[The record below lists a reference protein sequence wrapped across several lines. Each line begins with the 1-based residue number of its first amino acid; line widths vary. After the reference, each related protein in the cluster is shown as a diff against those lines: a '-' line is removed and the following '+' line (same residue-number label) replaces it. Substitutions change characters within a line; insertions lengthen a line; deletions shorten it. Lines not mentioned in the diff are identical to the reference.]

1 MSGHFPIPSGLA
13 IFVPTREVSSLHLL
27 AGAPITLHPTNVCLL
42 VRCLLQEGGQVPIIS
57 GAFPSLLPA
66 RQGGGRGG
74 GGGNPHFRGEDKKVY
89 RYAKICGEAVLRSA
103 L

>member
-1 MSGHFPIPSGLA
+1 MA

-57 GAFPSLLPA
+57 GAFPCVLP
-66 RQGGGRGG
+66 GGRGEGEG
-74 GGGNPHFRGEDKKVY
+74 GDLTSEEKIRRCTDMQ
-89 RYAKICGEAVLRSA
+89 RYAERLY
-103 L
+103 

>member
-1 MSGHFPIPSGLA
+1 MA
-13 IFVPTREVSSLHLL
+13 IFVVTREVSSLHLL

-57 GAFPSLLPA
+57 GAFPSLLL
-66 RQGGGRGG
+66 GRGG
-74 GGGNPHFRGEDKKVY
+74 GGGGGGPHFRGEDKKVY
-89 RYAKICGEAVLRSA
+89 RYAEICGEAVLRSS

>member
-42 VRCLLQEGGQVPIIS
+42 VRCLLELGGQVPIIS
-57 GAFPSLLPA
+57 GAFPSLPG
-66 RQGGGRGG
+66 RRRRGG
-74 GGGNPHFRGEDKKVY
+74 HTSEEKIRRCTDMQ
-89 RYAKICGEAVLRSA
+89 RYAERLYRGQPSEI
-103 L
+103 